1 MARLDR
7 LPSIREVAQLGAVLG
22 REFAYEMVQAIVSI
36 EETKLQEGLAQ
47 LVDAELLYQRGRP
60 PRAKYIFKH
69 ALVQDA
75 AYQSLLKR
83 TRQYYHRQVAELL
96 ERRFPETVQTQPELV
111 AYHAVRGELWEKAVP
126 YFHRAGIK
134 AAARSA
140 YREAVDHFE
149 QALTALGHLP
159 QTCQMVEQ
167 AIDLHLDLR
176 SALQPL
182 GELEN
187 IARHL
192 REAERLAV
200 ALDDQGRLGWT
211 CAHLSGN
218 LWMIGHLTEARA
230 YGETGQAI
238 ATTLGDVGL
247 RLVANYHLG
256 LTCIALGE
264 YLRAEELLRGV
275 VQSVTG
281 DLTRERF
288 GLAGFPAVMSRS
300 FLARSLGQRGEF
312 REGIS
317 FGQEAVRIA
326 ESLNHPYS
334 VILARR
340 DLGYLY
346 GLKGDFGQAVSVLE
360 TGLKRGRKG
369 KVTLISATVTAFL
382 GHVYALSG
390 AVTEGIALLKQGL
403 EARES
408 MGAALFHSLLVVE
421 LGEAYALANRPAD
434 AQSVA
439 NRALALARERGE
451 RGYEAWAVR
460 LLGELASRL
469 DSPEVET
476 SQGHYC
482 EALALAEELGMRPL
496 VAQCHLGLG
505 RLCGQTGKRQE
516 AVQHLNKAAGLFRE
530 MDMRFW
536 LQQAEA
542 QLEKLVGDRSWGR

>member
-1 MARLDR
+1 M
-7 LPSIREVAQLGAVLG
+7 
-22 REFAYEMVQAIVSI
+22 
-36 EETKLQEGLAQ
+36 
-47 LVDAELLYQRGRP
+47 
-60 PRAKYIFKH
+60 
-69 ALVQDA
+69 
-75 AYQSLLKR
+75 R
-83 TRQYYHRQVAELL
+83 TC
-96 ERRFPETVQTQPELV
+96 PTQPGFKIRFQ
-111 AYHAVRGELWEKAVP
+111 YIG
-126 YFHRAGIK
+126 F
-134 AAARSA
+134 
-140 YREAVDHFE
+140 
-149 QALTALGHLP
+149 
-159 QTCQMVEQ
+159 
-167 AIDLHLDLR
+167 LR
-176 SALQPL
+176 RTEFSGTTRLQ
-182 GELEN
+182 
-187 IARHL
+187 
-192 REAERLAV
+192 
-200 ALDDQGRLGWT
+200 
-211 CAHLSGN
+211 
-218 LWMIGHLTEARA
+218 
-230 YGETGQAI
+230 
-238 ATTLGDVGL
+238 
-247 RLVANYHLG
+247 
-256 LTCIALGE
+256 
-264 YLRAEELLRGV
+264 
-275 VQSVTG
+275 
-281 DLTRERF
+281 
-288 GLAGFPAVMSRS
+288 
-300 FLARSLGQRGEF
+300 
-312 REGIS
+312 
-317 FGQEAVRIA
+317 
-326 ESLNHPYS
+326 
-334 VILARR
+334 
-340 DLGYLY
+340 
-346 GLKGDFGQAVSVLE
+346 KGDFGQAVSVLE